1 MNPNINH
8 HTNHEKEKKN
18 VRAQIVVSG
27 RAKRTRKRNPKTEKP
42 KKSEKTSTKRRGEM
56 DIYSTVWLSDFES
69 IKSVGSKSFNT
80 SASSSSSMSFNE
92 SINMSHSTPRKNG
105 GTDTNQTVNLPLYHG
120 QQQKRNKVLRTLS
133 LPELQMSTLTGNDLT
148 ERFIRLQ
155 LEQDNRDLQ
164 SMVETL
170 QGTIDRVKTSVF
182 PYEAECCH
190 ECVDSKNTLDSI
202 LYELSRSIYHKKQ
215 SNEGGGL
222 KIPYYE
228 RSESGYSTLQH
239 DSSFYRTPS
248 LDSHHI
254 NDSQL
259 LSSKEEYKDEEYLQ
273 SRLVSRRRLSPHDA
287 SCCMVQ

>member
-1 MNPNINH
+1 
-8 HTNHEKEKKN
+8 
-18 VRAQIVVSG
+18 
-27 RAKRTRKRNPKTEKP
+27 
-42 KKSEKTSTKRRGEM
+42 M

-80 SASSSSSMSFNE
+80 SASSSMSFTE
-92 SINMSHSTPRKNG
+92 SINMSHSTPRKDD
-105 GTDTNQTVNLPLYHG
+105 GTNTNQTVNLPLYHE
-120 QQQKRNKVLRTLS
+120 QQLRNKVFRTLS

-155 LEQDNRDLQ
+155 LEQDNRELQ

-202 LYELSRSIYHKKQ
+202 LYELSRSLYHKKQ

-248 LDSHHI
+248 LDSHHT

-259 LSSKEEYKDEEYLQ
+259 FSSKEECKIDDDEYLH
-273 SRLVSRRRLSPHDA
+273 SRLVSGRKLNPHDT

>member
-1 MNPNINH
+1 
-8 HTNHEKEKKN
+8 
-18 VRAQIVVSG
+18 
-27 RAKRTRKRNPKTEKP
+27 
-42 KKSEKTSTKRRGEM
+42 
-56 DIYSTVWLSDFES
+56 
-69 IKSVGSKSFNT
+69 
-80 SASSSSSMSFNE
+80 
-92 SINMSHSTPRKNG
+92 MSHSTPLKKENNK
-105 GTDTNQTVNLPLYHG
+105 DTNQTVNLPLYHG
-120 QQQKRNKVLRTLS
+120 QPQHRCKVWRTLS

-148 ERFIRLQ
+148 ERFVRLQ

-182 PYEAECCH
+182 PYEAECCN

-202 LYELSRSIYHKKQ
+202 LYELSRSIYHKKLN
-215 SNEGGGL
+215 SEGGGV

-228 RSESGYSTLQH
+228 RSESGYSTLQQ

-248 LDSHHI
+248 LYSQHT

-259 LSSKEEYKDEEYLQ
+259 LSPREESKGGEQGDDYLQ
-273 SRLVSRRRLSPHDA
+273 SRLVTRRKNGMSAHDV